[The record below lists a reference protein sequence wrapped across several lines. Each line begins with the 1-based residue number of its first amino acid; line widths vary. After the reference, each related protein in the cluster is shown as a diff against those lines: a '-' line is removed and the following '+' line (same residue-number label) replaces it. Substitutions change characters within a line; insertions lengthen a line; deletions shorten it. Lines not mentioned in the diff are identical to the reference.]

1 MLTNWRDLTKI
12 GSTRMRHH
20 EQHSTPT
27 YLQVNIV
34 FLVKTLNEGRV
45 ENENYEEFG
54 IKVLPPFYKTNLA
67 LVCYL
72 FLITIS
78 GYVFYRFQNYR
89 YKLKEAVKVEQI
101 ERIKA
106 EELHQ
111 SKFKFFANISHEF
124 LTPLSIISCS
134 IEELKRMYNIGK

>member
-1 MLTNWRDLTKI
+1 ML
-12 GSTRMRHH
+12 S
-20 EQHSTPT
+20 
-27 YLQVNIV
+27 V
-34 FLVKTLNEGRV
+34 FD
-45 ENENYEEFG
+45 NYFR
-54 IKVLPPFYKTNLA
+54 L
-67 LVCYL
+67 C
-72 FLITIS
+72 
-78 GYVFYRFQNYR
+78 FYRFQNYR

-134 IEELKRMYNIGK
+134 IEELKRMYNIDNKILKVPVEYDQT